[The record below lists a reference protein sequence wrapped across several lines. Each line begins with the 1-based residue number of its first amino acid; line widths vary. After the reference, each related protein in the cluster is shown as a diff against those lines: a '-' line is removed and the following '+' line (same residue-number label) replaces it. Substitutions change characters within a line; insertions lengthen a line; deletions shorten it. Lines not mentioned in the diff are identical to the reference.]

1 MILGNSIN
9 SNMKETSQ
17 ELIIV
22 LPESMKDLPVRII
35 CDEQETGLTVKVIG
49 QPASQTREIESLHA
63 VVYRQDRYEHLL
75 MNEILWIEANGSYC
89 HIHTANDRK
98 ITLSY
103 PLKCI
108 QEALPGGFFI
118 RIHRSFLVNLEHV
131 RYIIGNCVVVGKQML
146 KIGKEYRKE
155 VLDRFIFLGVRN
167 KPE

>member
-1 MILGNSIN
+1 MILVKSIN
-9 SNMKETSQ
+9 SDMKETSQ
-17 ELIIV
+17 ELVIV
-22 LPESMKDLPVRII
+22 LPECMKELPIRVV
-35 CDEQETGLTVKVIG
+35 CDEQEAGLTVKVIG
-49 QPASQTREIESLHA
+49 QSASQTREMETLH
-63 VVYRQDRYEHLL
+63 VVIYRQDRYEHLL

-89 HIHTANDRK
+89 HIHTADNRK